1 MVQPV
6 EIERHGK
13 WYRGCYTT
21 TEGMITVNYNEAS
34 KTTQLGG
41 SAHDPTV
48 LAQIM
53 LAELVSENPG

>member
-13 WYRGCYTT
+13 WFRGCYTIAAGT
-21 TEGMITVNYNEAS
+21 ITVNYNEAS
-34 KTTQLGG
+34 KTNELGG
-41 SAHDPTV
+41 SAQDPTA

-53 LAELVSENPG
+53 LAELVAENPG